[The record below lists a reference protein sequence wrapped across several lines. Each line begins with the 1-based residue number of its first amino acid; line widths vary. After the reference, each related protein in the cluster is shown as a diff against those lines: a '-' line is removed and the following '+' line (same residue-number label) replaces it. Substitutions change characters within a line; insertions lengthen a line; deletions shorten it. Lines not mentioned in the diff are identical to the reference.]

1 MGSWIVS
8 NPFAVV
14 KKKRVASYDF
24 MKFVALV
31 FVMLDH
37 TFQHWRPALTQSAFY
52 NFIFLTQMPLFFF
65 IAGYFSFRKATSVSR
80 FLDCAKNELRACASY
95 LIPFFSFVLLKWAS
109 GGYASS
115 SLFEYLFLI
124 ISHPQNG
131 LWFLWVLFWMEAILN
146 ISGFLAGLI
155 KRIPF
160 KKITTIVFYLLCLS
174 APATL
179 YLFAS
184 DFGDAKLLI
193 YYSLFFLLGPI
204 LMPILEKITSI
215 GDGEKRHLLMAL
227 LAAISLL
234 LLAVVLNYNPSYL
247 NAPDT
252 SINISLRILG
262 GLSSITVMVM
272 VCNELCRLS
281 LFRQISKLGMFSL
294 ETYYVHVFLLS
305 IPPLDSLLQK
315 WPFVWSFAAL
325 VLITYGIIFVIKTF
339 PVFDCVIFGK
349 IPQKRRSAVL

>member
-1 MGSWIVS
+1 MIIK
-8 NPFAVV
+8 NPFQRFKNGRIAF
-14 KKKRVASYDF
+14 YDF
-24 MKFVALV
+24 MKLIALG

-80 FLDCAKNELRACASY
+80 FLDCTKNELRACASY
-95 LIPFFSFVLLKWAS
+95 LIPFFSFALLKWAS
-109 GGYASS
+109 GGYTSS
-115 SLFEYLFLI
+115 SLFEYLFLV

-252 SINISLRILG
+252 LINISLRILG

-349 IPQKRRSAVL
+349 IPQKRRSAAL

>member
-1 MGSWIVS
+1 
-8 NPFAVV
+8 
-14 KKKRVASYDF
+14 
-24 MKFVALV
+24 
-31 FVMLDH
+31 
-37 TFQHWRPALTQSAFY
+37 
-52 NFIFLTQMPLFFF
+52 
-65 IAGYFSFRKATSVSR
+65 
-80 FLDCAKNELRACASY
+80 
-95 LIPFFSFVLLKWAS
+95 
-109 GGYASS
+109 
-115 SLFEYLFLI
+115 
-124 ISHPQNG
+124 
-131 LWFLWVLFWMEAILN
+131 METILN

-174 APATL
+174 APAAL
-179 YLFAS
+179 YLFAN

-204 LMPILEKITSI
+204 LMPILEKVTSI
-215 GDGEKRHLLMAL
+215 GDGEKRHLLMTL
-227 LAAISLL
+227 LVAISLL
-234 LLAVVLNYNPSYL
+234 LLAVVLNYNSSYL

-252 SINISLRILG
+252 LINISLRILG
-262 GLSSITVMVM
+262 GLSSIIMIVIA
-272 VCNELCRLS
+272 CSELCRLS

-305 IPPLDSLLQK
+305 IPAIDILFQK
-315 WPFVWSFAAL
+315 WPFIWSFTAL